1 MIPLS
6 QLVGRPD
13 GPGVERSTHLGD
25 GPGGSRESGATD
37 ASNPAQ
43 DIMDGSHFAALL
55 VAISAALA
63 PTPPPTGGPA
73 LFSGLDGVGGSAEA
87 SAALRVD
94 GDPGQSLNVEQSDTI
109 TLDPGRARGLARD
122 FVPRLQRVVDRMWSE
137 HGVRLDLVEGYRSH
151 ERQQELFAQGRSTPG
166 PVVTWTQN
174 SLHTA
179 GSAAD
184 VYADG
189 APLSPDQAATLA
201 RVAREEGL
209 RTLYPFD
216 SGHIQMDRPGA
227 PVDAEGD
234 LGHSA
239 LGASG
244 ADARHARPLV
254 AVPARVAPVARPA
267 RVARPGGDADLASA
281 DSRVPGESDIDPHA
295 RVIRHE
301 GEAVVEGVRAAAPE
315 RQGRSRAA
323 WATLATG
330 PEASGTGSVTSS
342 GLPDTAYGYG
352 ASGSSDRAS
361 GASSSEVTVAGGARR
376 GSLEGDVHKAAY
388 RRLRIPLEGLTGA
401 ASLDIGVRPGSVDA
415 TVNLSDPVLADELRT
430 HLHELR
436 RTLMEQG
443 LEPRDLTVRVT
454 RDPSEGP
461 DSGRRHSAK
470 DPERQHTGFGDERS
484 HQNPFTQEEEH
495 ALIDR

>member
-6 QLVGRPD
+6 QLAGRPD
-13 GPGVERSTHLGD
+13 APAVERSPHLGD

-43 DIMDGSHFAALL
+43 DIMDGSHFSALL

-63 PTPPPTGGPA
+63 PTPPPTEGPA
-73 LFSGLDGVGGSAEA
+73 LLSGPDALGVAAEA
-87 SAALRVD
+87 SPAPRVD
-94 GDPGQSLNVEQSDTI
+94 GDTSQSLNVEQSDTI

-137 HGVRLDLVEGYRSH
+137 HGVRLDLVEGYRSQ

-244 ADARHARPLV
+244 ADARQARPLV

-267 RVARPGGDADLASA
+267 RVARPGGDHDMVSA
-281 DSRVPGESDIDPHA
+281 EPQVSGESDIDSQG
-295 RVIRHE
+295 RGIRHE
-301 GEAVVEGVRAAAPE
+301 GESVVERVRAAVPE

-323 WATLATG
+323 WATSATA
-330 PEASGTGSVTSS
+330 PEASGTGSITSS
-342 GLPDTAYGYG
+342 GLTDTAYGYG
-352 ASGSSDRAS
+352 AAGSSDRGS
-361 GASSSEVTVAGGARR
+361 GASSSEVTVAGGVRR
-376 GSLEGDVHKAAY
+376 VPMEGDVPQAVY
-388 RRLRIPLEGLTGA
+388 RRLRIPLEGLNGA

-415 TVNLSDPVLADELRT
+415 AVNLSDPVLADELRA

-436 RTLMEQG
+436 RTLTEQG

-461 DSGRRHSAK
+461 DSGRRESAK
-470 DPERQHTGFGDERS
+470 DPEREHTGFGEERS
-484 HQNPFTQEEEH
+484 FQNPFTQEEEH
-495 ALIDR
+495 ALIDW